1 MILPY
6 KTRRFFRSLGIVL
19 LILAIL
25 FVLVWMVWM
34 LWLDR
39 YVVYTRD
46 GAVLDFSIS
55 PQVPEGELAVP
66 PEDDFSVSIY
76 YNEGDNIISLSTEL
90 TQVYGY
96 YISAEMLETRMDQVM
111 EQLYKVPAGTPVMIE
126 MKDIQGR
133 FLFNTNLGPVRSAID
148 MDAMENLLRY
158 LRNSELYTIA
168 YFPALRDY
176 FFGLDHVNDGIF
188 LKSGKGLWMDSD
200 RCYWLNPV
208 SQGTQSYLIQIVA
221 ELKLMG
227 FHEVVLGDFSVPQD
241 SGLKFGYDRN
251 ESLEAAA
258 KNIMSTC
265 GSDRFA
271 ISFCVTDAGFT
282 IPAGRGR
289 VYLRDRS
296 ASEAKGFADLFEFE
310 DPAVSLVFI
319 TDLNDTRFDAYGV
332 LRPLDKA
339 QLEEE
344 E

>member
-6 KTRRFFRSLGIVL
+6 RTRRFFRGLGIVL
-19 LILAIL
+19 LVLAL
-25 FVLVWMVWM
+25 LLVLTWMVWL

-46 GAVLDFSIS
+46 GAVLDFDL
-55 PQVPEGELAVP
+55 PAQVAQGEPALP

-90 TQVYGY
+90 TQVAGY
-96 YISAEMLETRMDQVM
+96 YISVEMLENQMDLMM
-111 EQLYKVPAGTPVMIE
+111 EQLEKLPAGTPVMVE

-133 FLFNTNLGPVRSAID
+133 FLFNTALGPVRSAID

-176 FFGLDHVNDGIF
+176 YFGLNHVSDGIF

-200 RCYWLNPV
+200 RCYWLSPV
-208 SQGTQSYLIQIVA
+208 SQGTQSYLIQIVS
-221 ELKLMG
+221 ELKLLG
-227 FHEVVLGDFSVPQD
+227 FQEVVLGDFSVPQD
-241 SGLKFGYDRN
+241 NGLKFGYNRN

-258 KNIMSTC
+258 KIILEAC
-265 GSDRFA
+265 GTDRFA
-271 ISFCVTDAGFT
+271 VSFCVTDPGFT
-282 IPAGRGR
+282 VPGGRAR
-289 VYLRDRS
+289 VFMKDQS
-296 ASEAKGFADLFEFE
+296 AADVKNLADLFEFA

-319 TDLNDTRFDAYGV
+319 TDKNDTRFDAYGV
-332 LRPLDKA
+332 LRPLDTA